1 MKIGL
6 IGGGAMGEAIV
17 SAVTPGENAIA
28 RGDDITVFDIA
39 SDRLRYL
46 SQTYGVRIAETAP
59 AACDSVDFLLL
70 ATKPQQ
76 FDEAAR
82 MIKGGLG
89 GATAVSIMAG
99 VPMSQIA
106 TALRTDAV
114 VRAMPNTPAQ
124 VGQGMTGWTASPTV
138 SEEAREG
145 VRKIFAAMGK
155 EAFLPDEKYLD
166 MVTGLSG
173 SGPAYVFLFIEALT
187 DAGVHIGL
195 PRDIASVMASQTVLG
210 SAVYAE
216 KTGKHPAEL
225 RNQVT
230 SPGGT
235 TAEGLRA
242 LELGNFRA
250 DVLEAVIAAYEK
262 SKALGEATKG
272 VDGEK

>member
-17 SAVTPGENAIA
+17 SAVTS
-28 RGDDITVFDIA
+28 GDHPVASAQDVRVFDI
-39 SDRLRYL
+39 STERLRYL
-46 SQTYGVRIAETAP
+46 NTTFGVQVAGTAQE
-59 AACDSVDFLLL
+59 AVDGADILLL

-76 FDEAAR
+76 FEEAAKL
-82 MIKGGLG
+82 IDGNVGKT
-89 GATAVSIMAG
+89 TAVSIMAG
-99 VPMSQIA
+99 VTMDRIA
-106 TALRTDAV
+106 RALRCDAV

-124 VGQGMTGWTASPTV
+124 VGQGMTGWTATDGV
-138 SEEAREG
+138 SEEGRDGAR
-145 VRKIFAAMGK
+145 RIFAAMGK
-155 EAFLPDEKYLD
+155 EAYLPEEKYLD

-195 PRDIASVMASQTVLG
+195 PRDIAATMASQTVLG

-242 LELGNFRA
+242 LETGAFRA
-250 DVLEAVIAAYEK
+250 DVLEAVVAAYNK
-262 SKALGEATKG
+262 SKALGE
-272 VDGEK
+272 DEKK